1 MAYARTLAALSLALV
16 AACAQPGQYDIVI
29 QGGRVIDPET
39 GLDAV
44 RNVGITGDRIAAI
57 TDQALRGD
65 RVIDAAGLVVAP
77 GFIDLHQHGHDE
89 DSYRLKAL
97 DGVTT
102 ALEMEM
108 GVPDY
113 AAFLAAR
120 AGGTLVHYGA
130 TVSHEAARVVTWG
143 LPLEPSQGGPAA
155 AIDDPAAGPVTEEAA
170 SPERLEALLA
180 YARKGLDEGA
190 LGIGMGLEYTPG
202 ATRWEVIR
210 HFQLAAERKVPV
222 YVHVRGTGALEPGSS
237 IESIVE
243 MLGAAAATGASV
255 HIVHINSS
263 CMSFAFDCLGMIEG
277 AQRQGL
283 DVTTEAYPY
292 GAGMTSIASALYN
305 PGWNVRRKVDYGDIE
320 LPTTG
325 ERLTK
330 ATFDALRA
338 TGRPEYVLM
347 HMNPDSV
354 VDRIVV
360 HPMTMIASDG
370 LKSHPRGA
378 GTYARVLARHVREQG
393 ALTLTQAIDKMSLMP
408 AKRLESATAAAKR
421 KGRVQVGA
429 DADLAIFDPTTIV
442 DKATYRDQRAA
453 SVGMQYVLVAGVP
466 VVSEGQLVEGVA
478 PGRAIVA
485 DKR

>member
-180 YARKGLDEGA
+180 YARKGLEEGA

-263 CMSFAFDCLGMIEG
+263 CMSFAFDCLSMIEG

-360 HPMTMIASDG
+360 HPMTLIASDG

>member
-1 MAYARTLAALSLALV
+1 MTYARTFGVFALAFV
-16 AACAQPGQYDIVI
+16 AACAQPAQYDIVI

-44 RNVGITGDRIAAI
+44 RNVGITGDRISAVS
-57 TDQALRGD
+57 DKALEGART
-65 RVIDAAGLVVAP
+65 IDAAGLVVAP
-77 GFIDLHQHGHDE
+77 GFIDLHQHGHD
-89 DSYRLKAL
+89 DASYRLKAL
-97 DGVTT
+97 DGVTM

-120 AGGTLVHYGA
+120 ANGTVVHYGA

-143 LPLEPSQGGPAA
+143 YPLEPSQGGPAA
-155 AIDDPAAGPVTEEAA
+155 AIDDPATGPVTEEAA
-170 SPERLEALLA
+170 TPERLDALLA
-180 YARKGLDEGA
+180 FAKKGLDEGA

-210 HFQLAAERKVPV
+210 HFQLAAERQVPI
-222 YVHVRGTGALEPGSS
+222 YVHIRSSGALEPGSS
-237 IESIVE
+237 IESVGE

-263 CMSFAFDCLGMIEG
+263 CMSFSFDCISMIEG
-277 AQRQGL
+277 AQRRGL

-305 PGWNVRRKVDYGDIE
+305 PGWRERRKVDYGDIE

-325 ERLTK
+325 ARLTK
-330 ATFDALRA
+330 ATFDALRNS
-338 TGRPEYVLM
+338 GKPEYVLM

-354 VDRIVV
+354 VDRIIV
-360 HPMTMIASDG
+360 HPLTMIASDG

-378 GTYARVLARHVREQG
+378 GTYARVLARHVREQK
-393 ALTLTQAIDKMSLMP
+393 ALTLLQAIDKMSLMP
-408 AKRLESATAAAKR
+408 AKRLEGVTAAAKR

-429 DADLAIFDPTTIV
+429 DADLAIFDPETV
-442 DKATYRDQRAA
+442 ADKATYRDQRAA

-478 PGRAIVA
+478 PGRALVA